1 MSTAARLTGK
11 AGPMLEV
18 AGVSHCYG
26 AHKALERVNVSLS
39 RGGFHALLGPNGAGK
54 STLIALVTGLLRGQ
68 GGEIRVAGHPVSR
81 RARDV
86 RRHLGVVFQQPTLDL
101 DLSVRQ
107 NLLYHASLH
116 GLGRRRARERCDREL
131 ARQHLEARADDKVRL
146 LNGGHRRRLE
156 IARALLHE
164 PTLLILD
171 EASVGLDTAS
181 RQALNEHV
189 RSLCRERGMT
199 VLWTTHLLDEI
210 APQDHVVVLCAGRVI
225 ADSQAQALCTHTG
238 THTLQEAFH
247 RLTAHSGVTVMEG
260 TS

>member
-1 MSTAARLTGK
+1 MNILVKGDI
-11 AGPMLEV
+11 GPMLEIEN
-18 AGVSHCYG
+18 VSHRYG
-26 AHKALERVNVSLS
+26 ANKALERVSLRLA

-54 STLIALVTGLLRGQ
+54 STLIALITGLLRSQ
-68 GGEIRVAGHPVSR
+68 NGEIRVAGHSLSR
-81 RARDV
+81 RPRDV

-116 GLGRRRARERCDREL
+116 GLGRRQARECCEREL
-131 ARQHLEARADDKVRL
+131 ARQHLEPRANDKVRQ

-164 PTLLILD
+164 PELLILD

-189 RSLCRERGMT
+189 RTLCRERGMS

-210 APQDHVVVLCAGRVI
+210 EPQDPVVVLCAGRVI

-238 THTLQEAFH
+238 THTLHEAFGL
-247 RLTAHSGVTVMEG
+247 LTTKPSDTVTEG
-260 TS
+260 QS